1 MFINLCTASNY
12 MSTKT
17 TIDLVVAVLSI
28 FANLLAV
35 AVTGDIKNGMRIN
48 YQFTTKCK
56 DNQSQL

>member
-1 MFINLCTASNY
+1 

-17 TIDLVVAVLSI
+17 TIDLVIAVLSI

-35 AVTGDIKNGMRIN
+35 AVTDDIKNGMRIN